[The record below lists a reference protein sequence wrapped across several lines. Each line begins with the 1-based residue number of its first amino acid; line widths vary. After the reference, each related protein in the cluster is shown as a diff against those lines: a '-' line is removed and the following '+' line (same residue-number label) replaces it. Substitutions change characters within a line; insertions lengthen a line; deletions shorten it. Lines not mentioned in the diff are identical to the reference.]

1 MSDSNSDPDSEATA
15 ENPTDSTDQSDGG
28 NGNGAV
34 PEISARLYEM
44 EVTVSGGDGDTL
56 TDVGTRFEETWS
68 RVLETYR
75 EEREADDTRP
85 FQ

>member
-1 MSDSNSDPDSEATA
+1 MSDSGSDAAGANSPDATGGSETN
-15 ENPTDSTDQSDGG
+15 ENER
-28 NGNGAV
+28 NGSAI

-56 TDVGTRFEETWS
+56 AEVGDRFDETWS

>member
-1 MSDSNSDPDSEATA
+1 MSDSDSDAMEANPPDATDESGTN
-15 ENPTDSTDQSDGG
+15 ENEH
-28 NGNGAV
+28 NGGAV

-56 TDVGTRFEETWS
+56 AEVGDRFDETWS